1 MKTCLFIVLL
11 FLIKLTIAQEEEK
24 IRPGKPINSGFVFID
39 GKYIEPPYKFKQ
51 KGACRIYLNGHY
63 VHNCLTLV
71 DTVANP
77 YKVDKLPEIPKSI
90 DSMTSFNELFHIK
103 YDERFKYLEAVGYYF
118 HTHYSRKEALIKI
131 KEYYKQLSCIKNIEG
146 LGGLKVEFYNGD
158 VELITTDIFWDYKF
172 YENYGIH
179 SNRQT
184 PSQIELY
191 KKGDKK
197 IISMITI
204 LKNNGGLV
212 FNSNNKNTFDFF
224 TEYIRHK
231 TFTDYFKIDTFS
243 MPREVLDTIKIN
255 MKYLE
260 RLKRENMLQNNNKTK
275 SSGTFSPTTD
285 VLKAIFPSTWDISA
299 FGNYQIEINN
309 INNYIAGYGYEH
321 ASQIDFIYDAT
332 ASDNVCGNL
341 TYNAVK
347 NISNVAGILLVGT
360 HGRPPNDPDPTH
372 LIYDGFF
379 LWFATTESAIYQWCN
394 NDPLV
399 HPTPVINKPNGWLS
413 NIDLWGA
420 FVHTDWVD
428 TYWKNNLLNNNTIT
442 ILSSCYSYTNR
453 MVESCKGGIAFGYD
467 NLSYQDNSIENEKQ
481 LFKQMNGIIDNGQ
494 YREASEAYNNMPV
507 HYDNFKYKNSCPITL
522 CPAAKSKYPEEATT
536 VGIQGDGWFEVDTYC
551 DASIPIN
558 DQDFNHS
565 PIAFEWTNPGLS
577 ITNVHWD
584 DPDGDGLSNKIIYHW
599 ESTVNNTVTVKINH
613 NYWQSA
619 PSVNNQYHLLD
630 YDKVTPNSEDGQY
643 SFNISN
649 TIPTQPPVAD
659 FSYTV
664 SGNTAYFQ
672 DQSTNTPTSW
682 QWNFG
687 DGQNSTSQNVQHL
700 YSSTGTYSV
709 TLTATNTFGSSSK
722 TKSVSITSTPQTVT
736 VSGVVQNFDNFV
748 PIAGATVSCPYGSTT
763 TNANGYYTLQ
773 VPFNASDCGTIT
785 ASAPG
790 FQSSST
796 CSCNNLI
803 SDKSCD
809 FNLVQENLYIYTTDN
824 THSAGVGFPV
834 TFYASK
840 TDGQEYYWEVLNN
853 NHNLIYQQYTFGWS
867 FTYTFDNEGT
877 YYIKVYVD
885 NINSTEYQMDIN
897 NLICNCAG
905 FSIGSSCHVIKT
917 NHSVTFWNI
926 GDVPEDIKNETCL
939 SQNCG
944 HISCYAQTGRRWI
957 TAYGTPYEYRTN
969 IYPWGSTN
977 PSDPWYYTTSFSHG
991 GKYSIKYEIVTER
1004 DVYGD
1009 VLHPH
1014 IECWGAN
1021 SICTYTNCEHYGEII
1036 VVDCNSY
1043 SACNNNGCPN
1053 SIPGWDEWGR
1063 YHQWSGTFYLNQQAN
1078 SYINNYNIILS
1089 ACNDI
1094 ILDDG
1099 FVADGTHEFV
1109 AETEDFNCHPD
1120 KDKQYNNNFQ
1130 QNDSIQSKWDNN
1142 NYINIYPNPFY
1153 NEIYVN
1159 SSLKTIQTIH
1169 LYNVLGMP
1177 VLKSECFLQ
1186 DCKINTSH
1194 LKEGVYIIEIMV
1206 DSKLYRVKIIKQ
1218 AKS

>member
-1 MKTCLFIVLL
+1 
-11 FLIKLTIAQEEEK
+11 
-24 IRPGKPINSGFVFID
+24 
-39 GKYIEPPYKFKQ
+39 
-51 KGACRIYLNGHY
+51 
-63 VHNCLTLV
+63 
-71 DTVANP
+71 
-77 YKVDKLPEIPKSI
+77 
-90 DSMTSFNELFHIK
+90 
-103 YDERFKYLEAVGYYF
+103 
-118 HTHYSRKEALIKI
+118 
-131 KEYYKQLSCIKNIEG
+131 
-146 LGGLKVEFYNGD
+146 
-158 VELITTDIFWDYKF
+158 
-172 YENYGIH
+172 
-179 SNRQT
+179 
-184 PSQIELY
+184 
-191 KKGDKK
+191 
-197 IISMITI
+197 MITI

-536 VGIQGDGWFEVDTYC
+536 VGLQGDGWFEVDTYC

-687 DGQNSTSQNVQHL
+687 DGQNSTSQNVQHS

-709 TLTATNTFGSSSK
+709 TLMATNTFGSSSK

-748 PIAGATVSCPYGSTT
+748 PIAGATVSCSYASTT
-763 TNANGYYTLQ
+763 TNASGYYSLQ
-773 VPFNASDCGTIT
+773 VPYNVSNCGVIT

-809 FNLVQENLYIYTTDN
+809 FNLFAYCDVEIKCTSNPDNQICNGHTSRFEAIYQNITAINHYWYVDGIYIDYTHFSNIWQTTLNVGIGYHTIRVEVETDN
-824 THSAGVGFPV
+824 GEILYDELEVHVNNCTGTNCYYDNIMIQQSCEVVNVGTTVHYYEIFPLSEACKEEVKRDWVIGFGAPDEKIFSKKSFNEVEHYDIDYAFSVAGP
-834 TFYASK
+834 K
-840 TDGQEYYWEVLNN
+840 TIALRYYVKNIWGNYNNIFHDVWTGISVINCNYDSYYLPPSFDFFTMAVFNDSYNPARLYGGRNVYIDGKANNYLNMEDINVFACNEIVLNGDIEFIAN
-853 NHNLIYQQYTFGWS
+853 GNHELILENY
-867 FTYTFDNEGT
+867 
-877 YYIKVYVD
+877 
-885 NINSTEYQMDIN
+885 NSPCIN
-897 NLICNCAG
+897 NSLLVN
-905 FSIGSSCHVIKT
+905 
-917 NHSVTFWNI
+917 
-926 GDVPEDIKNETCL
+926 KN
-939 SQNCG
+939 
-944 HISCYAQTGRRWI
+944 
-957 TAYGTPYEYRTN
+957 
-969 IYPWGSTN
+969 
-977 PSDPWYYTTSFSHG
+977 
-991 GKYSIKYEIVTER
+991 
-1004 DVYGD
+1004 
-1009 VLHPH
+1009 
-1014 IECWGAN
+1014 
-1021 SICTYTNCEHYGEII
+1021 
-1036 VVDCNSY
+1036 
-1043 SACNNNGCPN
+1043 
-1053 SIPGWDEWGR
+1053 
-1063 YHQWSGTFYLNQQAN
+1063 
-1078 SYINNYNIILS
+1078 
-1089 ACNDI
+1089 
-1094 ILDDG
+1094 
-1099 FVADGTHEFV
+1099 
-1109 AETEDFNCHPD
+1109 DF
-1120 KDKQYNNNFQ
+1120 K
-1130 QNDSIQSKWDNN
+1130 QSKVNDNFSF
-1142 NYINIYPNPFY
+1142 IVFPNPFKNNINILIDNTLY
-1153 NEIYVN
+1153 TEI
-1159 SSLKTIQTIH
+1159 
-1169 LYNVLGMP
+1169 
-1177 VLKSECFLQ
+1177 
-1186 DCKINTSH
+1186 
-1194 LKEGVYIIEIMV
+1194 IIEINDILGKNVLFTKEKITSGEHLFSFNTELLMHGTYIIKMLSNEF
-1206 DSKLYRVKIIKQ
+1206 SKSVKIIKQ
-1218 AKS
+1218 